1 MESSLNLRFI
11 SCSPLTA
18 GPSCAATRAQTWRG
32 RGHSHKA
39 HAQAVTSLHSFRSQ
53 VILTLSHANKRGS
66 MKTRVP
72 ARQLVTGL
80 GTSGWVCHPRGAPK
94 GISLGSKAQVPESDF
109 LPASTSVSNPG
120 YIHGPQLPFPFSR

>member
-1 MESSLNLRFI
+1 MGVKFKAQIHILLPTHCWTLL
-11 SCSPLTA
+11 CSHQGTDVE
-18 GPSCAATRAQTWRG
+18 GPWALPQSTC
-32 RGHSHKA
+32 S
-39 HAQAVTSLHSFRSQ
+39 VTSLHSFRSQ